1 MSGEVVRMLC
11 QCMQTSRNFMRSS
24 RSRFWKTCVR
34 IASGRRPLPTFEG
47 IRTMLGRRVVFGD
60 SFNGDVESVDPPLL
74 GRSGEEADS
83 HVLGG
88 EGVRITS
95 RDEFGGISI

>member
-1 MSGEVVRMLC
+1 MLC

-24 RSRFWKTCVR
+24 RSRFWKTWVR

-47 IRTMLGRRVVFGD
+47 IRTMLGRRVVLGD
-60 SFNGDVESVDPPLL
+60 SLNGEVCESVDPPLL
-74 GRSGEEADS
+74 GRRGEDADS
-83 HVLGG
+83 HVVLGG
-88 EGVRITS
+88 EGVRIVS